1 MCDSA
6 GLYNIFNVGT
16 YKENTGRGE
25 VNLIASSE
33 LSNVQFNA
41 LIRVRVHEVV
51 GLYDSVCRRDHV

>member
-6 GLYNIFNVGT
+6 GLYNIFMLEL
-16 YKENTGRGE
+16 KENTGRGE